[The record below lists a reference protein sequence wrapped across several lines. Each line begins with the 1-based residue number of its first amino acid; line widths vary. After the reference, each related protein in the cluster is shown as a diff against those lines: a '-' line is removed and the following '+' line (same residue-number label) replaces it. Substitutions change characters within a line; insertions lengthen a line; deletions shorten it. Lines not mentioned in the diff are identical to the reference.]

1 MEMDLLIRN
10 VRVWDDKPLVD
21 IGVKDGKIAAI
32 EEGIQAS
39 AAEIIEA
46 GGRAVIPG
54 LIEPHLHLEKA
65 LLHRRLPPIHGTL
78 EEAIRV
84 TGILKSKQER
94 HDVLDRSRQVLDMA
108 VKNGTVALRA
118 HPDVD
123 LIQGLIGVETLLELR
138 EEYCDL
144 LDIQIV
150 AFPQEGIL
158 KSPGTIELME
168 ESMRMGADVVGGCPY
183 NELSWD
189 DTTRHIDIVFDMAQK
204 HNADVDMHADFAD
217 DTSDQRFASVSYIAR
232 KTIESGYQG
241 RVSLGHVTS
250 LGSLDPD
257 ELKPVVELLREANI
271 SIVTLPATD
280 LYLGGRNDE
289 KNRRRGLTP
298 VRTLHGAGVNVAYS
312 SNNVRNAFTPF
323 GKADML
329 LIGNMLAHAIS
340 FGTPEHQAAILE
352 MGTSNAARAIGIG
365 DNYGVAVGKQA
376 DMVILDTYLVADAL
390 LDIPARSWVIK
401 RGKITVVT
409 ENKCAIHRH
418 GQCGAPHAHG
428 DPLHRCDSNA
438 GHMAAHA

>member
-10 VRVWDDKPLVD
+10 VRVRDDQPLMD
-21 IGVKDGKIAAI
+21 IGIKDGKIVAI
-32 EEGIQAS
+32 EEGIEAS
-39 AAEIIEA
+39 ATEIIDA
-46 GGRAVIPG
+46 DGRAAIPG
-54 LIEPHLHLEKA
+54 LVEPHLHLEKA
-65 LLHRRLPPIHGTL
+65 MLHRRLPPILGTL

-84 TGILKSKQER
+84 TGILKGKQER

-108 VKNGTVALRA
+108 VRNGTVAIRA

-138 EEYCDL
+138 EEYRNL

-158 KSPGTIELME
+158 KSQGTIELME
-168 ESMRMGADVVGGCPY
+168 ESMQLGADVVGGCPY

-189 DTTRHIDIVFDMAQK
+189 DSKRHIDMVFQMAQK
-204 HNADVDMHADFAD
+204 HGADVDMHADFSD
-217 DTSDQRFASVSYIAR
+217 DTSDQRFASVAYIAQ
-232 KTIESGYQG
+232 KTIETGYQG

-250 LGSLDPD
+250 MGSLAPD
-257 ELKPVVELLREANI
+257 ELKPVIGLLREADI

-298 VRTLHGAGVNVAYS
+298 VRALHAAGVNVAYS
-312 SNNVRNAFTPF
+312 SNNIRNAFTPF

-329 LIGNMLAHAIS
+329 VIGNMLAHAIS
-340 FGTPEHQAAILE
+340 FGTPEHQAAVLE
-352 MGTSNAARAIGIG
+352 MGTINAARAIGIG
-365 DNYGVAVGKQA
+365 RNYGIAVGKQA
-376 DMVILDTYLVADAL
+376 DLIILDTYQVADAL
-390 LDIPARSWVIK
+390 LDMPPRSWVIK

-409 ENKCAIHRH
+409 HHSCQIHRH
-418 GQCGAPHAHG
+418 CCETHNNHG
-428 DPLHRCDSNA
+428 DK
-438 GHMAAHA
+438 HA